1 MKIGILGSGR
11 MGGTIGTVLARAGHD
26 VVFSY
31 SRSAKRLQA
40 LVRDAGQSA
49 RAGSVAEAAE
59 ADVVLLAVHW
69 SRLDDVLEQAGSLAG
84 KVVLTCCVPL
94 DAADNELVV
103 AHQNSGAEVLAERL
117 PQASVVATFQTT
129 PSEVLQSV
137 YERRAEQPRPSLLYC
152 SDKLAARRVAVELIE
167 ATGFAPEDAG
177 PLRIAR
183 YIEPFAMLTAQLAYG
198 SRSGPELTYRF
209 DRY

>member
-1 MKIGILGSGR
+1 MKIGIIGSGR
-11 MGGTIGTVLARAGHD
+11 MGGNIGTVLARAGHE

-31 SRSAKRLQA
+31 SRSPSRLQA
-40 LVRDAGQSA
+40 LVRG
-49 RAGSVAEAAE
+49 AGSTAQAGTVAEAAQ
-59 ADVVLLAVHW
+59 ADVVLFAVHW
-69 SRLDDVLEQAGSLAG
+69 SRLDDVLAQAGTLAG

-94 DAADNELVV
+94 DLADSELVV
-103 AHQNSGAEVLAERL
+103 AHHNSGAEVLQARL

-137 YERRAEQPRPSLLYC
+137 YEHREQQPRPSLLYC
-152 SDKLAARRVAVELIE
+152 SDAPAARQVAIELIKD
-167 ATGFAPEDAG
+167 AGFAPEDAG

-198 SRSGPELTYRF
+198 SRGGPELTYRF
-209 DRY
+209 ARY